1 MGADRRREMTY
12 EEAERFV
19 QRFLADG
26 RKHTTQEIDT
36 ATAKEGKRCPDS
48 TVRFLSRMRLL
59 GKIEGDLSPP
69 HRTWLW
75 WLPGRGDG
83 EPPLP

>member
-1 MGADRRREMTY
+1 MTY
-12 EEAERFV
+12 EEAEAFV
-19 QRFLADG
+19 HGFLSDG
-26 RKHTTQEIDT
+26 RKHTTQEIDA
-36 ATAKEGKRCPDS
+36 ATAKQGKRCPDS

-75 WLPGRGDG
+75 WLPGHDDAP
-83 EPPLP
+83 EPPPGS